1 MKKELRLQSELNLR
15 RRTLQTVRNKIDVN
29 KRVTYC
35 GGKNFI
41 TQVCF
46 IWQGRVSGWLMNDC
60 DLYCSDKDTACNADE
75 SRCKSVGVCNQRW
88 PEWSSRQHRAGGW
101 GMRFGVVLPGGPWK
115 GDTIKLQFISA
126 WTSLFATLHQ
136 WHSVQICLCI
146 ISRSQELILFLIAAD
161 FTCSSCKVQIPLW
174 HSSYRGGGGK
184 QYLALYLALSVK
196 SASPLQRLTTIDGQR
211 VTWSRRWSIATDRN
225 SGRSSQ

>member
-1 MKKELRLQSELNLR
+1 MNGFTKRSWKKRNDIDTKEYTKQILGLSCDAVMHEYRTVWVKKELRLQSELNLR

-115 GDTIKLQFISA
+115 GDTIKLQF
-126 WTSLFATLHQ
+126 
-136 WHSVQICLCI
+136 
-146 ISRSQELILFLIAAD
+146 
-161 FTCSSCKVQIPLW
+161 
-174 HSSYRGGGGK
+174 
-184 QYLALYLALSVK
+184 LSVLERHCLQHCISDTVYK
-196 SASPLQRLTTIDGQR
+196 SVCALLVGHK
-211 VTWSRRWSIATDRN
+211 N
-225 SGRSSQ
+225 